1 MSEVD
6 ALQQT
11 LAAEHAAV
19 YVFGVLGGRAAGLT
33 APALRTA
40 ISTAYAVH
48 VGRRDD
54 LTATITSAGVEPVP
68 AEVAYRVNRHLATPA
83 QVASEALRVERA
95 CLTSYG
101 VLVAASTGANRVWA
115 VAALVETAT
124 SELGFGGSPEPL
136 PGMDTELPG
145 S

>member
-19 YVFGVLGGRAAGLT
+19 YVFGVLGGRAAHLP
-33 APALRTA
+33 APVLRAA
-40 ISTAYAVH
+40 ISTAYDVH
-48 VGRRDD
+48 VGRRDG
-54 LTATITSAGVEPVP
+54 LVALVTATGADPVP
-68 AEVAYRVNRHLATPA
+68 AAPAYSVTRDLGSPA
-83 QVASEALRVERA
+83 RVASEALRVERA

-101 VLVAASTGANRVWA
+101 VLVAASTGADRAWA
-115 VAALVETAT
+115 VTALVETAA
-124 SELGFGGSPEPL
+124 SELGFGGSPDPL
-136 PGMDTELPG
+136 PGMDTEFPG

>member
-1 MSEVD
+1 MSELD

-19 YVFGVLGGRAAGLT
+19 YVFGVLGGRAAGLP
-33 APALRTA
+33 APVLRAA

-48 VGRRDD
+48 AGRRDD
-54 LTATITSAGVEPVP
+54 LTATITSTGADPVP
-68 AEVAYRVNRHLATPA
+68 AEPAYRVSRALTTPTEISA
-83 QVASEALRVERA
+83 EALRVERA

-101 VLVAASTGANRVWA
+101 VLVAASTGTNRTWA
-115 VAALVETAT
+115 VDALVETAT

-136 PGMDTELPG
+136 PGMDTEFPG